1 MKTFLELLIES
12 TGGEGGFTDLE
23 LQEETLVL
31 VLAGTDTSAVGT
43 AFTALMLS
51 RHDDVQEKVYKE
63 YACIY
68 VLITDPTGLRI
79 ETI

>member
-12 TGGEGGFTDLE
+12 TGGEEGFTDLE

-43 AFTALMLS
+43 AFTSLMLS
-51 RHDDVQEKVYKE
+51 RHKDVQEKVYKE
-63 YACIY
+63 Y
-68 VLITDPTGLRI
+68 VP
-79 ETI
+79 